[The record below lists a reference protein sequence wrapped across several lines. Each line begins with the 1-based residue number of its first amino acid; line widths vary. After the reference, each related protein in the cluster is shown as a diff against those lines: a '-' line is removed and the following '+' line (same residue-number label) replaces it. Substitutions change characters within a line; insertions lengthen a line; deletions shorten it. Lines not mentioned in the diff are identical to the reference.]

1 MGWELEQR
9 ALWIERN
16 ILPHEP
22 GLRRYLLNRRLPLGL
37 EVEDIIQESY
47 ARLANLS
54 QVDNIRNAQFYLFQV
69 ARSIILA
76 HVRRSKIV
84 SIETAAD
91 LDPSNF
97 LTDGVTPEI
106 QASDRE
112 QLASLLR
119 LIAALPEPGR
129 QAFIMRTMEGLPHR
143 EIGLR
148 LGMSDNA
155 VQKSVAKSLR
165 LLMKALGEGGTMP
178 SQPSKSSPASPMVVP
193 QAGD

>member
-16 ILPHEP
+16 ILPYEP

-37 EVEDIIQESY
+37 EVEDIIQEAY
-47 ARLANLS
+47 ARLATLS
-54 QVDNIRNAQFYLFQV
+54 AVDNIRNPQFYLFQV

-84 SIETAAD
+84 SIETVAD
-91 LDPSNF
+91 LDQSPI
-97 LTDGVTPEI
+97 LTDGMTPEI

-112 QLASLLR
+112 QLASLLHH
-119 LIAALPEPGR
+119 IAALPEPGR
-129 QAFIMRTMEGLPHR
+129 QAFIMRTMQGLPHR

-165 LLMKALGEGGTMP
+165 LLAKALGEGGNPCSRT
-178 SQPSKSSPASPMVVP
+178 SKSSSASRMLVP
-193 QAGD
+193 QTGD